1 LPGSTQQRESS
12 VDNLDQIF
20 DPASNSF
27 WNLLLA
33 LLAIGISV
41 IVARYVRRW
50 IRRSLRGYENV
61 DTYAGAIIARVAG
74 WTVVFLGVVLA
85 LSIMGVDMIPIVLV
99 LVIALA
105 FLFLSGKSLVENW
118 AAGLLLQM
126 RAPYRPG
133 DRIETGDFVGD
144 VELTNVRSVVLRKSD
159 GQIIHVPNIEVL
171 QNPLVNRTGD
181 EAGRRSSLT
190 FGVAYGTKIEDV
202 ERMLVEAAAS
212 VDGVRENPVPSA
224 WIASLGDT
232 AIDLEL
238 RFWTDYVS
246 RHTVPSAVAVEAL
259 ARLEAASISMP
270 FPTQRLMIAGEIDE
284 ASGASAVDAQSG

>member
-1 LPGSTQQRESS
+1 VE
-12 VDNLDQIF
+12 NLDQVF

-50 IRRSLRGYENV
+50 IRRSLRSYESV

-74 WTVVFLGVVLA
+74 WTVVFTGVILA
-85 LSIMGVDMIPIVLV
+85 LGIMGVDMIPIVLV
-99 LVIALA
+99 LVIGIA

-133 DRIETGDFVGD
+133 DRIETGEYVGD
-144 VELTNVRSVVLRKSD
+144 VELTNVRSVVLRQSD

-181 EAGRRSSLT
+181 ETGRRSSLI
-190 FGVAYGTKIEDV
+190 FGVAYDTKIEDV

-212 VDGVRENPVPSA
+212 VDGVREDPVPSA

-232 AIDLEL
+232 TIDLEL
-238 RFWTDYVS
+238 RFWTDYMS
-246 RHTVPSAVAVEAL
+246 RHTVPSAVAIEAL
-259 ARLEAASISMP
+259 DRLDAASISMP
-270 FPTQRLMIAGEIDE
+270 FPTQQLMITGEIDE
-284 ASGASAVDAQSG
+284 LSGATVETDPGEDGQSDQ

>member
-1 LPGSTQQRESS
+1 
-12 VDNLDQIF
+12 VDNLDQVF

-33 LLAIGISV
+33 LLAIGISI

-61 DTYAGAIIARVAG
+61 DIYAGAIIARVAG
-74 WTVVFLGVVLA
+74 WTIVFLGVLLA
-85 LSIMGVDMIPIVLV
+85 LSLMGVDMIPIVLV
-99 LVIALA
+99 LVIGLA

-133 DRIETGDFVGD
+133 DRIETGDYVGD

-181 EAGRRSSLT
+181 EAGRRSSLS
-190 FGVAYGTKIEDV
+190 FGVAYDSKIDEV
-202 ERMLVEAAAS
+202 ERILKEAAAS
-212 VDGVRENPVPSA
+212 VEGVREHPAPSA
-224 WIASLGDT
+224 WISSLGDT
-232 AIDLEL
+232 TIDMEL
-238 RFWTDYVS
+238 RFWTDYGA
-246 RHTVPSAVAVEAL
+246 RFTVPSAVADEAVS
-259 ARLEAASISMP
+259 RLGANDISMP
-270 FPTQRLMIAGEIDE
+270 MPTQQVVISGSTDRVSDGSTRTGSDE
-284 ASGASAVDAQSG
+284 DAKSVS

>member
-1 LPGSTQQRESS
+1 M
-12 VDNLDQIF
+12 DNLSQVF
-20 DPASNSF
+20 DPSSNSF

-33 LLAIGISV
+33 LLVIGISV

-50 IRRSLRGYENV
+50 IRRSLRGYESL

-74 WTVVFLGVVLA
+74 WTVVFVGVVLA

-99 LVIALA
+99 LVIGIA
-105 FLFLSGKSLVENW
+105 FLFLSGKSLIENW

-133 DRIETGDFVGD
+133 DRVETGDYVGD
-144 VELTNVRSVVLRKSD
+144 VELTNVRSVVLRQSD

-181 EAGRRSSLT
+181 EAGRRSSLS

-202 ERMLVEAAAS
+202 ARMLVEAAAS
-212 VDGVRENPVPSA
+212 VDGVREDPAPSA

-232 AIDLEL
+232 NINMEL
-238 RFWTDYVS
+238 RFWTDYTA
-246 RHTVPSAVAVEAL
+246 RHTVPSAVAIEAL
-259 ARLEAASISMP
+259 ARLDAAKISMP
-270 FPTQRLMIAGEIDE
+270 FPTQQIVIAES
-284 ASGASAVDAQSG
+284 SGASAQTTPGDYGQTDQ

>member
-1 LPGSTQQRESS
+1 M
-12 VDNLDQIF
+12 DNLSQVF
-20 DPASNSF
+20 EPASNSF

-41 IVARYVRRW
+41 IAARYLRRW
-50 IRRSLRGYENV
+50 IRRSLRGYESV

-99 LVIALA
+99 LVIGIA

-133 DRIETGDFVGD
+133 DRIETGDYVGD
-144 VELTNVRSVVLRKSD
+144 VELTNVRSVVLRQSD

-181 EAGRRSSLT
+181 DAGRRSSLT
-190 FGVAYGTKIEDV
+190 FGVAYGTTIEDV

-212 VDGVRENPVPSA
+212 VDGVWEDPVPSA

-232 AIDLEL
+232 TIDLEL
-238 RFWTDYVS
+238 RFWTDYTS
-246 RHTVPSAVAVEAL
+246 RHTVPSAVAIEAL
-259 ARLEAASISMP
+259 ARLDAASIGMP
-270 FPTQRLMIAGEIDE
+270 FPTQRLMITGEIDE
-284 ASGASAVDAQSG
+284 SSGSSGVDA

>member
-1 LPGSTQQRESS
+1 VE
-12 VDNLDQIF
+12 NLEQVF

-33 LLAIGISV
+33 LLAIGISAV
-41 IVARYVRRW
+41 VARYVRRW
-50 IRRSLRGYENV
+50 IRKSLRGYESV
-61 DTYAGAIIARVAG
+61 DAYAGAIIARVAG
-74 WTVVFLGVVLA
+74 WTVVFIGVILA

-99 LVIALA
+99 LVIGIA

-133 DRIETGDFVGD
+133 DRIETGDYVGD
-144 VELTNVRSVVLRKSD
+144 VELTNVRSVVLRRSD

-202 ERMLVEAAAS
+202 ERMLVAAAAS
-212 VDGVRENPVPSA
+212 VDGVREDPAPTA

-232 AIDLEL
+232 NINLEL
-238 RFWTDYVS
+238 RFWTDYAA
-246 RHTVPSAVAVEAL
+246 RHTVPSLVAIEAL
-259 ARLEAASISMP
+259 AQLDAAKISMP
-270 FPTQRLMIAGEIDE
+270 FPTQQLMITGEIDE
-284 ASGASAVDAQSG
+284 SSGATAQPEPGEDGQSDR